1 MPARL
6 MIAVAAA
13 LALADASIVTLALP
27 PLLAELDTPVE
38 GVAAVV
44 GVYTAVLA
52 VALVPAGCRRRRS
65 GPRTAGVVGFGVFA
79 LAGVLCGAVDGL
91 GALLAGR
98 AVQAAGAALGLV
110 AAFSLLGAGGA
121 WAGAALL
128 GAAVGPALGG
138 ALTEAFDWRAIFLA
152 QAPVGVLAAVACV
165 VVRLAAE
172 APATPWEPPA

>member
-27 PLLAELDTPVE
+27 PLLAELDTTVE

-52 VALVPAGCRRRRS
+52 AALVPAAWARRRIGARA
-65 GPRTAGVVGFGVFA
+65 AGAAGFALFA
-79 LAGVLCGAVDGL
+79 LAGILCGAADGL
-91 GALLAGR
+91 GALLAFRGL
-98 AVQAAGAALGLV
+98 QAAGAALGLV

-121 WAGAALL
+121 W
-128 GAAVGPALGG
+128 
-138 ALTEAFDWRAIFLA
+138 
-152 QAPVGVLAAVACV
+152 
-165 VVRLAAE
+165 
-172 APATPWEPPA
+172 